1 MEGPLMDR
9 ARPTRGFTLIEML
22 VVVVVVGVL
31 ASVVVVGFVGADKE
45 QELKTEA
52 RRLALLIELA
62 RDEALQRNE
71 EWGVF
76 VEPDSYTF
84 AIYDP
89 ALGKWSEQEDRRFR
103 ERQIDNMTLAI
114 KAEKLVI
121 PGQVEGQS
129 IPQIVI
135 FSSGEQTPFEIVL
148 APEWQTRAWRIES
161 DGVSTTAIER
171 GE

>member
-1 MEGPLMDR
+1 MDGTESR
-9 ARPTRGFTLIEML
+9 IGGFTLIEML

-31 ASVVVVGFVGADKE
+31 AGMVVLGFVGADKE

-52 RRLALLIELA
+52 RRMALLIELA

-76 VEPDSYTF
+76 VEDDPYGF
-84 AIYDP
+84 AIYDD
-89 ALGKWSEQEDRRFR
+89 ARGRWTAHEGGRFR
-103 ERQIDNMTLAI
+103 ERQIDNMTLQI
-114 KAEKLVI
+114 KADKLVI

-129 IPQIVI
+129 IPQIII

-148 APEWQTRAWRIES
+148 EPAWETRDWRIES

>member
-1 MEGPLMDR
+1 M
-9 ARPTRGFTLIEML
+9 
-22 VVVVVVGVL
+22 
-31 ASVVVVGFVGADKE
+31 GFVGADKE

-76 VEPDSYTF
+76 VEPDRYGF
-84 AIYDP
+84 AVYD
-89 ALGKWSEQEDRRFR
+89 ATLGRWTDQEGGRFR
-103 ERQIDNMTLAI
+103 ERQIENMSLAI

-148 APEWQTRAWRIES
+148 APAWKTRAWRIES